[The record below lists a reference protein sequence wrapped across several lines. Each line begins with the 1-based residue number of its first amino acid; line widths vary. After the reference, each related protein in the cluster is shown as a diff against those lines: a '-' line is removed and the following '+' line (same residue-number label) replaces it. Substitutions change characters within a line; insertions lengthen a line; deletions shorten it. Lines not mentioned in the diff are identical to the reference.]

1 MPLETNEEIEKT
13 LKEYN
18 SFFSNDLRNILKL
31 SLSIMENS
39 VDSDTFL
46 IATIQNYKS
55 QINSLQSQNE
65 QIIMSVS
72 GQYILGLK

>member
-39 VDSDTFL
+39 VDSDTFS
-46 IATIQNYKS
+46 IEKIQNYKS
-55 QINSLQSQNE
+55 QITSLQSQNE